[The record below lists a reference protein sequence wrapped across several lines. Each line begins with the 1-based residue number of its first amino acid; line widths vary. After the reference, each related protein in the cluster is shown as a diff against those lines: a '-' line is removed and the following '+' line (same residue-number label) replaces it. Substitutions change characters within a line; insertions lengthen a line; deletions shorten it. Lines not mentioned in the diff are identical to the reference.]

1 MSQEKLDQACE
12 QHLAANF
19 GQEVDFAIERSLPE
33 LLDVGLVTVQDVR
46 PPLSW
51 RMSCRVSS
59 IHMQVECWS
68 GHACEPVKCTHPCPG
83 LVTTAPMSQS
93 TGDAAA

>member
-33 LLDVGLVTVQDVR
+33 LLDVGLVTVQNVR
-46 PPLSW
+46 PPLS
-51 RMSCRVSS
+51 CACCVSS
-59 IHMQVECWS
+59 LHMQNEC
-68 GHACEPVKCTHPCPG
+68 
-83 LVTTAPMSQS
+83 
-93 TGDAAA
+93 